1 MSGGSDHDESTAF
14 DLTALMDVLSNI
26 IFFLMASFG
35 ATVVAGLP
43 ASVPTISEA
52 GDNDTATEE
61 DKVTATVSISSS
73 GELDVTIA
81 NNEMLP
87 EELKIYA
94 KKIPA
99 TGAREIN
106 VKALT
111 DHLFVVKE
119 KFRKSKDIIL
129 VPADDVSYEML
140 IQVMDAS
147 REKRELLNGQ
157 WVFPELFPAVT
168 VSSLVK

>member
-1 MSGGSDHDESTAF
+1 MAGGGGDDEATAF

-52 GDNDTATEE
+52 GENDTATEE
-61 DKVTATVSISSS
+61 DKVTATIQIKSN
-73 GELDVTIA
+73 GELDVSIA
-81 NNEMLP
+81 NNQMLP
-87 EELKIYA
+87 EELKPYA
-94 KKIPA
+94 KKIPPA
-99 TGAREIN
+99 TDGVDE
-106 VKALT
+106 KALT
-111 DHLFVVKE
+111 NHLFVVKE
-119 KFRKSKDIIL
+119 KFRKSKDLIL
-129 VPADDVSYEML
+129 IPGDDVTYEML

-157 WVFPELFPAVT
+157 WVYPELFPAVT